1 MFILGEIL
9 PLFQNFESTLAN
21 SVAIGQIIVLLP
33 NHMITLIIINTNN
46 DNNNKE
52 KTLDNGIK
60 SISAN
65 ENNTMSS
72 KNRIVPD
79 TVSQNLR

>member
-1 MFILGEIL
+1 
-9 PLFQNFESTLAN
+9 
-21 SVAIGQIIVLLP
+21 
-33 NHMITLIIINTNN
+33 MITLIKINTNN
-46 DNNNKE
+46 DNNKE

>member
-1 MFILGEIL
+1 M
-9 PLFQNFESTLAN
+9 AN

-33 NHMITLIIINTNN
+33 NHMITLIKINTYN
-46 DNNNKE
+46 DNNKE

>member
-1 MFILGEIL
+1 M
-9 PLFQNFESTLAN
+9 AN

-33 NHMITLIIINTNN
+33 NHMITLIKINTNN
-46 DNNNKE
+46 DNNKE

>member
-1 MFILGEIL
+1 M
-9 PLFQNFESTLAN
+9 AN